1 MEDLDFL
8 DKPVATTT
16 APIPITTRT
25 PVTADLLSRIES
37 AIDDWSGREYQPS
50 PWQSTNERRRS
61 ARVRDLSN
69 LLTWGRERG
78 YYTDKQLALVEKLL
92 ASAE

>member
-8 DKPVATTT
+8 DKPVAATT
-16 APIPITTRT
+16 APIPGTTRT

-69 LLTWGRERG
+69 LLSWGKDKG
-78 YYTDKQLALVEKLL
+78 YYTTRQMELVEKLL
-92 ASAE
+92 ASVE

>member
-8 DKPVATTT
+8 NAPVATTAAT
-16 APIPITTRT
+16 TTTRT
-25 PVTADLLSRIES
+25 PVTAELLTRIQL

-61 ARVRDLSN
+61 ARVRDLSR